1 MADKAILATLPKLN
15 DSNWFKWKKEAKTFL
30 LLTGLDR
37 VIDAE
42 EVPTGVKATSNWTA
56 KDHKMYVYLF
66 LLIGPNYHAPIINIK
81 SSQEAWVKL
90 VAKYKKDSATM
101 CMALHQQFY
110 FLMHDPTVGIAVFI
124 DAVFLVV

>member
-42 EVPTGVKATSNWTA
+42 EVPTGVKATSSWTV
-56 KDHKMYVYLF
+56 KDCKMYVYLF
-66 LLIGPNYHAPIINIK
+66 FLIEPIYCAPTSGKCERSDND
-81 SSQEAWVKL
+81 L
-90 VAKYKKDSATM
+90 
-101 CMALHQQFY
+101 
-110 FLMHDPTVGIAVFI
+110 
-124 DAVFLVV
+124 